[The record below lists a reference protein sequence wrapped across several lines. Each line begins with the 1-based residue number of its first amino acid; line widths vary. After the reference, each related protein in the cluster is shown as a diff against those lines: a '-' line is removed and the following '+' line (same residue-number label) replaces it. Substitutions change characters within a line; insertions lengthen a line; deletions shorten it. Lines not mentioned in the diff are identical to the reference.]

1 MEDYSLKNFSDASSE
16 EEEEEEEKEEEE
28 EEFDGWSHGN
38 IRNSD
43 DCILI
48 NIIPVI

>member
-1 MEDYSLKNFSDASSE
+1 MKEDLQKILEDYSLKNFSDASSE

-38 IRNSD
+38 I
-43 DCILI
+43 
-48 NIIPVI
+48 

>member
-38 IRNSD
+38 I
-43 DCILI
+43 
-48 NIIPVI
+48 

>member
-1 MEDYSLKNFSDASSE
+1 MDYSLKNFSDASSE

-38 IRNSD
+38 I
-43 DCILI
+43 
-48 NIIPVI
+48 